1 MGNGSS
7 FVDLKVDNSPSH
19 EVNQAIVKIKQTFAL
34 FAIYMYIYTYIY
46 IQIYIHIYIVYSI
59 VYIYI
64 VYRYTHHM

>member
-7 FVDLKVDNSPSH
+7 FVDLKVDNPPSH

-46 IQIYIHIYIVYSI
+46 TNIHTYIYSI
-59 VYIYI
+59 
-64 VYRYTHHM
+64 

>member
-46 IQIYIHIYIVYSI
+46 TNIHTYI
-59 VYIYI
+59 
-64 VYRYTHHM
+64 